1 MEVVFPGYFIV
12 SPGTAYAEVSNL
24 DQTFITKEGLGTG
37 ERITSENGSPIIRRP
52 SFPFCVKL
60 WLSPDVIISLRIG
73 LGLSRL
79 FKPSMLK

>member
-37 ERITSENGSPIIRRP
+37 ER
-52 SFPFCVKL
+52 
-60 WLSPDVIISLRIG
+60 G
-73 LGLSRL
+73 LPPKTEAQLLGGRL
-79 FKPSMLK
+79 FPSASNFGCLQM